1 MIQLNLHSIL
11 AVLAILLAGMA
22 LLDLVRAATALSL
35 AVMCLAACLLV
46 ANGGVRAH
54 RL

>member
-1 MIQLNLHSIL
+1 MQINLLSLL
-11 AVLAILLAGMA
+11 ALAAIVLAGLS

-35 AVMCLAACLLV
+35 AVMCLAACVLV
-46 ANGGVRAH
+46 ASGGIRAH